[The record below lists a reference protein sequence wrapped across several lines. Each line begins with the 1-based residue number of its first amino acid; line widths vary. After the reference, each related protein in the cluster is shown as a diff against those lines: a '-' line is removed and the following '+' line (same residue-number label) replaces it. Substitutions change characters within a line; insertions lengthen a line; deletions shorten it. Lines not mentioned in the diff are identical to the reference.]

1 MDLVV
6 LIDDP
11 NAKVDP
17 GNFVESMAALLE
29 RVSQDPFLRT
39 TVLIIQGTC
48 ILLAFGAM
56 TKCANMVWL

>member
-29 RVSQDPFLRT
+29 RVSQDPLFCAPRSSLSRR
-39 TVLIIQGTC
+39 
-48 ILLAFGAM
+48 LLF
-56 TKCANMVWL
+56 C

>member
-11 NAKVDP
+11 SAKIDP

-29 RVSQDPFLRT
+29 RVSQNPSFCAPLPT
-39 TVLIIQGTC
+39 LFIKLSV
-48 ILLAFGAM
+48 LLAFGAL
-56 TKCANMVWL
+56 TK

>member
-11 NAKVDP
+11 NAKIDP

-29 RVSQDPFLRT
+29 RVSQNLSFCAPVPSLSRGLF
-39 TVLIIQGTC
+39 IM
-48 ILLAFGAM
+48 LAFGAL
-56 TKCANMVWL
+56 TK